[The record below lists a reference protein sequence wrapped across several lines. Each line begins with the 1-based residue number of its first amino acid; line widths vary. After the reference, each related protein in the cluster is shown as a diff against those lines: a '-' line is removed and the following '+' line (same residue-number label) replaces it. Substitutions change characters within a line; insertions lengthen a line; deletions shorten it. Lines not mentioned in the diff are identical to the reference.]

1 MHISHTATYLQHP
14 EDCARSCARKNRRE
28 LADEAQV
35 GIVTVRPLESGQN
48 QPGRATLIVVQRAL
62 EEAVEIIDE
71 NGGGV
76 VVRLRGRRRV
86 PSTSICSRGLM
97 SQPAGVT
104 VRILRDGCGY

>member
-14 EDCARSCARKNRRE
+14 EDLARSCARKNRRE

-35 GIVTVRPLESGQN
+35 GIVTVRQLESGQN

-76 VVRLRGRRRV
+76 GVRLRGRRR
-86 PSTSICSRGLM
+86 G
-97 SQPAGVT
+97 G
-104 VRILRDGCGY
+104 RDPW